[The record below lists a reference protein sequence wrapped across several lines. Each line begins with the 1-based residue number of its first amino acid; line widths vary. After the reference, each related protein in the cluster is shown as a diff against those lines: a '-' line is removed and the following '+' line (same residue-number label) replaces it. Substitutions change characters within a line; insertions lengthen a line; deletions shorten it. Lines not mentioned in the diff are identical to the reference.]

1 MQNLLGASSRRAPLC
16 AHAQSGCRVRVVIP
30 HASVARG
37 RALARRR
44 GVAVRASDDSRLA
57 PAKPKSSLGEM
68 LEYYLDQQPHL
79 FQEAVRGQ
87 LERIKAERRNETSLK
102 SKAKE
107 SGGSELVLYQRM
119 GEVREAERRLSV
131 EDVMYLC
138 VVEKFVSAGV
148 DLLPPLDGMVDL
160 PPGNFKFLTEGVHSK
175 EALDLV
181 KEHLMAVMGP
191 ASQAFGSTPVKF
203 GKLQAAQVYAASI
216 MFGYFIRRIDKR
228 FQLDMALGTLDDQ
241 GVANAAA
248 RLEKLFK
255 STHLEDDVDED
266 GRPVGEGAGEGTQ
279 GARGGKGEARV
290 DPGEQSSARTTL
302 KGYMER
308 FDQATLQETARLV
321 SVEGMALVERQ
332 TIGLFGK
339 ISDLQREMQ
348 EAVGE
353 MNEIADMQELVRKLQ
368 QAVVEDKVQTVTMTA
383 ATQRRMV
390 LEAVAYG
397 TFLRDVETMI
407 DDEYALLTP
416 LPSYGGPGLL
426 GDGGDSPVV

>member
-1 MQNLLGASSRRAPLC
+1 M
-16 AHAQSGCRVRVVIP
+16 
-30 HASVARG
+30 
-37 RALARRR
+37 
-44 GVAVRASDDSRLA
+44 
-57 PAKPKSSLGEM
+57 
-68 LEYYLDQQPHL
+68 
-79 FQEAVRGQ
+79 
-87 LERIKAERRNETSLK
+87 
-102 SKAKE
+102 
-107 SGGSELVLYQRM
+107 
-119 GEVREAERRLSV
+119 
-131 EDVMYLC
+131 
-138 VVEKFVSAGV
+138 
-148 DLLPPLDGMVDL
+148 
-160 PPGNFKFLTEGVHSK
+160 TEGVHSK

-339 ISDLQREMQ
+339 ISDLQRWGAVPACDHGHGRDSHHGSAGSAGSALSTDESHPLLVCREMQ